1 MGTMSDQPGKNTV
14 NAQRSP
20 FELCAALPK
29 VEDHAARDQDV
40 AGEFDAVRGLL
51 SELLGS
57 ESVDCIPDEAQD
69 PRLYYVKS
77 AFAFEGETGS

>member
-1 MGTMSDQPGKNTV
+1 MRS
-14 NAQRSP
+14 AQHSP
-20 FELCAALPK
+20 FELGAALPK

-40 AGEFDAVRGLL
+40 ADKFDAVRGFL

-69 PRLYYVKS
+69 PRLYCVKL
-77 AFAFEGETGS
+77 AFAFEGGAGS